1 MPAHSET
8 VYVCF
13 FCGNVVSYEELRK
26 FECVYGRVRIRCPKC
41 GNQVLVKPRPPRIK
55 RVKAR

>member
-1 MPAHSET
+1 